1 MKMSR
6 DKLHLLELSG
16 FEREQLARIP
26 DSYIV
31 TCSDAKCVSAAM
43 VKEADVII
51 GRVPKE
57 LLGNAQRLRLLQL
70 DCAGSEQYTAD
81 GLLPKDC
88 QLCNASGSFGL
99 AISEYLICTIL
110 MLMRNMNLY
119 IRNQEQAY
127 WHMEG
132 PVQSI
137 YGSTILIA
145 GTGDLGQEF
154 AKRVKAMG
162 AYTIG
167 IRRRVQERAPYFD
180 ELHTMEEL
188 CTLLPRADVV
198 VLALPSTEK
207 TRGCFGS
214 EQLACMKTTAI
225 LVNVGRGDALSCDEL
240 LQAIQQK
247 QLSGAVLDVCDR
259 EPLAKEHPL
268 WKQPNV
274 IITPHISGTFQLK
287 ESFYRFTEIALYN
300 LQAFLEH
307 KELKNVVDRKLG
319 YRVHTVDY
327 VNKEIE

>member
-31 TCSDAKCVSAAM
+31 TCADRTSVSAAM

-51 GRVPKE
+51 GRVPVE
-57 LLGNAQRLRLLQL
+57 FLGYARKLRLLQL

-81 GLLPKDC
+81 GLLAKDC

-137 YGSTILIA
+137 YGSTVLIA

-162 AYTIG
+162 AHTIG
-167 IRRRVQERAPYFD
+167 IRRRIQESVPYFD
-180 ELHTMEEL
+180 ELHTMEEM
-188 CTLLPRADVV
+188 CNLLPHADVV
-198 VLALPSTEK
+198 VLALPSTER

-214 EQLACMKTTAI
+214 E
-225 LVNVGRGDALSCDEL
+225 
-240 LQAIQQK
+240 
-247 QLSGAVLDVCDR
+247 
-259 EPLAKEHPL
+259 
-268 WKQPNV
+268 
-274 IITPHISGTFQLK
+274 
-287 ESFYRFTEIALYN
+287 
-300 LQAFLEH
+300 
-307 KELKNVVDRKLG
+307 
-319 YRVHTVDY
+319 
-327 VNKEIE
+327 

>member
-31 TCSDAKCVSAAM
+31 TCADRTSVSAAM

-51 GRVPKE
+51 GRVPVE
-57 LLGNAQRLRLLQL
+57 LLGYARKLRLLQL

-81 GLLPKDC
+81 GLLAKDC

-119 IRNQEQAY
+119 IRNQE
-127 WHMEG
+127 H
-132 PVQSI
+132 
-137 YGSTILIA
+137 
-145 GTGDLGQEF
+145 
-154 AKRVKAMG
+154 
-162 AYTIG
+162 
-167 IRRRVQERAPYFD
+167 PYFD
-180 ELHTMEEL
+180 ELHTMEEM
-188 CTLLPRADVV
+188 CNLLPHADVV
-198 VLALPSTEK
+198 VLALPSTER

-214 EQLACMKTTAI
+214 KQLACMKKTAI
-225 LVNVGRGDALSCDEL
+225 LANVGRGDALNTNEF
-240 LQAIQQK
+240 LQAIQRK
-247 QLSGAVLDVCDR
+247 QLSGAVLDVCDC

-300 LQAFLEH
+300 LQALLEN
-307 KELKNVVDRKLG
+307 KALKNVVDRKQG

-327 VNKEIE
+327 KEK

>member
-1 MKMSR
+1 M
-6 DKLHLLELSG
+6 
-16 FEREQLARIP
+16 
-26 DSYIV
+26 
-31 TCSDAKCVSAAM
+31 
-43 VKEADVII
+43 
-51 GRVPKE
+51 
-57 LLGNAQRLRLLQL
+57 
-70 DCAGSEQYTAD
+70 
-81 GLLPKDC
+81 
-88 QLCNASGSFGL
+88 
-99 AISEYLICTIL
+99 
-110 MLMRNMNLY
+110 
-119 IRNQEQAY
+119 
-127 WHMEG
+127 
-132 PVQSI
+132 QSI

-167 IRRRVQERAPYFD
+167 IRRRVQERVPYFD

-319 YRVHTVDY
+319 YRVHTVNY

>member
-31 TCSDAKCVSAAM
+31 TCADRTSVSAAM

-51 GRVPKE
+51 GRVPVE
-57 LLGNAQRLRLLQL
+57 FLGYARKLRLLQL

-81 GLLPKDC
+81 GLLAKDC

-137 YGSTILIA
+137 YGSTVLIA

-154 AKRVKAMG
+154 AKTAVGTSVFIMTFTAFTG
-162 AYTIG
+162 AVSHFTIG
-167 IRRRVQERAPYFD
+167 GMPDMTALV
-180 ELHTMEEL
+180 L
-188 CTLLPRADVV
+188 CIASTLLWARIAARFANKASAKTLNRATGV
-198 VLALPSTEK
+198 VLTVL
-207 TRGCFGS
+207 GI
-214 EQLACMKTTAI
+214 AI
-225 LVNVGRGDALSCDEL
+225 LAVNYL
-240 LQAIQQK
+240 
-247 QLSGAVLDVCDR
+247 
-259 EPLAKEHPL
+259 
-268 WKQPNV
+268 
-274 IITPHISGTFQLK
+274 
-287 ESFYRFTEIALYN
+287 
-300 LQAFLEH
+300 
-307 KELKNVVDRKLG
+307 
-319 YRVHTVDY
+319 
-327 VNKEIE
+327 

>member
-31 TCSDAKCVSAAM
+31 TCADRTSVSAAM

-51 GRVPKE
+51 GRVPVE
-57 LLGNAQRLRLLQL
+57 FLGYARKLRLLQL

-81 GLLPKDC
+81 GLLAKDC

-137 YGSTILIA
+137 YGSTVLIA

-162 AYTIG
+162 AHTIG
-167 IRRRVQERAPYFD
+167 IRRRIEESVPYFD
-180 ELHTMEEL
+180 ELHTMEEM
-188 CTLLPRADVV
+188 CNLLPHADVV
-198 VLALPSTEK
+198 VLALPSTER

-214 EQLACMKTTAI
+214 EQLACMKKTAI
-225 LVNVGRGDALSCDEL
+225 LANVGRGDALNTNEF
-240 LQAIQQK
+240 LQAIQRK
-247 QLSGAVLDVCDR
+247 QLSGAVLDVCDC

-300 LQAFLEH
+300 LQALLEN
-307 KELKNVVDRKLG
+307 KALKNVVDRKQG

-327 VNKEIE
+327 MEK